1 MSRGK
6 SAATH
11 KRAPHCWALRSNFWP
26 CAPRLVEW
34 PSGVHDLPA
43 PHQLP
48 TSGVAATLLSNGKHS
63 ALVGSPAG
71 ENANAAW
78 PMEDDS
84 RWKLSPAC
92 QWRSGDSPGSFNKE
106 AEVALGLALY
116 TANATAIVRA
126 DEEGDWPASLS
137 LSPSSSLRLLPQL
150 DGVKFGKIFH
160 DRSACMAN

>member
-1 MSRGK
+1 M
-6 SAATH
+6 
-11 KRAPHCWALRSNFWP
+11 
-26 CAPRLVEW
+26 
-34 PSGVHDLPA
+34 HDLPA

-63 ALVGSPAG
+63 ALVGSPARRTPTQRG
-71 ENANAAW
+71 
-78 PMEDDS
+78 
-84 RWKLSPAC
+84 RWGMTPAGSPAVPVAG
-92 QWRSGDSPGSFNKE
+92 GDSPGSFNKE